1 MAVTPRSLSVVR
13 QRLIS
18 SNLKRVT
25 FAGDNLADFPID
37 SASGYVKI
45 SFDVNS
51 PSSSTLSL
59 GTDQKTV
66 KRSFTIRAFRDD
78 ECELDIDFVLH
89 EDDGPASIWSN
100 AVTIGDVVSI
110 VGPGPTKLV
119 DQSADWFAF
128 FGDLSALPA
137 IAVNLEKMHS
147 SSVGFAFLQVP
158 STESC
163 TELNAPTGVEICW
176 LVQPN
181 PMEGVK
187 ELLASLHG
195 LTWLKGKPYIWVAGE
210 FELKRGARKFL
221 KSNKKHL
228 ADSYISSYWKYGA
241 SQEGHRR
248 AKFLDAGISKM
259 HINQG

>member
-1 MAVTPRSLSVVR
+1 MAVTPRSLRVVK

-18 SNLKRVT
+18 SNLKRIT
-25 FAGDNLADFPID
+25 FAGDDLTDFPID

-45 SFDVNS
+45 SFDVKS
-51 PSSSTLSL
+51 PSPSTLAL
-59 GTDQKTV
+59 GADQKTV
-66 KRSFTIRAFRDD
+66 KRSFTIRAFRAD

-89 EDDGPASIWSN
+89 GDDGPASIWSN
-100 AVTIGDVVSI
+100 AVRIGDVVSI

-137 IAVNLEKMHS
+137 IAVNLEKIHS
-147 SSVGFAFLQVP
+147 SSLGFAFLQVP
-158 STESC
+158 SIASC

-181 PMEGVK
+181 PMEGIK

-195 LTWLKGKPYIWVAGE
+195 LTWLKGNPYVWVAGE
-210 FELKRGARKFL
+210 FALMRGARKVL
-221 KSNKKHL
+221 KSTRKHL
-228 ADSYISSYWKYGA
+228 AGSYSSSYWKDGA

-248 AKFLDAGISKM
+248 AKGLDAAISKM
-259 HINQG
+259 DINQA